1 MSHSLR
7 LGVLASGRGSN
18 LQAILD
24 AIAREELNA
33 EVVVVVSDREDA
45 QALERARTAGV
56 PAQVIPPGRF
66 RTRLEEPAEAEMV
79 RVLRAHEV
87 ELVVLAGFMRILHQT
102 FLDAFA
108 GAIINI
114 HPALLPAFPGL
125 DAQHQALECGVKIAG
140 CTVHFVD
147 PGGVDMGA
155 IIGQR
160 AVPVLDTDT
169 RDDLADRILIE
180 EHKLLVEVLGHFA
193 AGRVRRD
200 GRRVRLVPGSPAR
213 AAIEPSTDS

>member
-1 MSHSLR
+1 MGHPLR
-7 LGVLASGRGSN
+7 IGVLASGRGSN

-24 AIAREELNA
+24 AIASGVLDA
-33 EVVVVVSDREDA
+33 EVVVVVSDNEEA
-45 QALERARTAGV
+45 QALERARTSEV
-56 PAQVIPPGRF
+56 PAIVVPPGRF
-66 RTRLEEPAEAEMV
+66 RTRLEEPAEAEIV
-79 RVLRAHEV
+79 RVLRAHQV

-102 FLDAFA
+102 VLDAFA

-125 DAQHQALECGVKIAG
+125 DAQRQALEHGVKIAG

-160 AVPVLDTDT
+160 AVPVLDADQ
-169 RDDLADRILIE
+169 RDDLANRILIE
-180 EHKLLVEVLGHFA
+180 EHKLLVEVLGYFA
-193 AGRVRRD
+193 ARRVRRD
-200 GRRVRLVPGSPAR
+200 GRRVWLTPEPSAESAV
-213 AAIEPSTDS
+213 EPSTNP